1 MDRMDEMDAMEVVP
15 DMPSPIAEIQLP
27 AWSLSLAP
35 GEWVAVVGGEGA
47 GKTKLLRRI
56 AGLEPAGAGEIVVA
70 GRDVGG
76 LAPRERGIA
85 LVHANQVLYPHL
97 TVYGNIAFGLKLAK
111 LPRPEIDRRV
121 RESARTLGLAGLL
134 DRNPHGLT
142 PALRPLVAIGRAL
155 ARKPD
160 LLLLDEPLGSLEG
173 ATRSEL
179 FALLKNLRGPLN
191 IGVLYASRHQ
201 DEAEQLSQRVVTI
214 DNGRLL

>member
-15 DMPSPIAEIQLP
+15 GMPSLIAEIQFP
-27 AWSLSLAP
+27 AWSLSLAA

-47 GKTKLLRRI
+47 GKTRLLRRI

-76 LAPRERGIA
+76 LPPRERGIA

-142 PALRPLVAIGRAL
+142 PALRPLVSIGRAI
-155 ARKPD
+155 ARRPE
-160 LLLLDEPLGSLEG
+160 LLLLDEPLGKLEG
-173 ATRSEL
+173 VTRSEL
-179 FALLKNLRGPLN
+179 LHELERLREPLG
-191 IGVLYASRHQ
+191 IAAIYATR
-201 DEAEQLSQRVVTI
+201 DEAEA
-214 DNGRLL
+214 RLLCGRVLTVEGLVP

>member
-1 MDRMDEMDAMEVVP
+1 MDRVDEMDGMDVVP
-15 DMPSPIAEIQLP
+15 GMPLSIAEIQLP
-27 AWSLSLAP
+27 AMSLSVGP

-47 GKTKLLRRI
+47 GKTRLLRRI
-56 AGLEPAGAGEIVVA
+56 AGLEPAGAGEILIA
-70 GRDVGG
+70 GRDIGG

-121 RESARTLGLAGLL
+121 RESARALGLAGLL

-142 PALRPLVAIGRAL
+142 PALRPLVSIGRAL
-155 ARKPD
+155 ARRPE
-160 LLLLDEPLGSLEG
+160 LLLLDEPLGKLEG

-179 FALLKNLRGPLN
+179 LHVLERLRETLG
-191 IGVLYASRHQ
+191 IAVLYATR
-201 DEAEQLSQRVVTI
+201 DAAEAKLLCGRVLTI
-214 DNGRLL
+214 EGRVL